1 MTPFWPGGAGG
12 GGGGE
17 EKKRKNYSD
26 CRWDFGP
33 LGTAIKPLQRGRFPQ
48 RKCILKEICT
58 EINFV
63 KCKEEI
69 H

>member
-1 MTPFWPGGAGG
+1 MQIHLFTVYDAILAGGAGG
-12 GGGGE
+12 VG
-17 EKKRKNYSD
+17 KTNTAKITVIV
-26 CRWDFGP
+26 
-33 LGTAIKPLQRGRFPQ
+33 GTAIKPLQRGGFPQ